1 MFNDF
6 FDDENFFFNVD
17 NNNNKINFVYNFE
30 CEKILFRLELYKIEF
45 PFVLIKIIN
54 LSNKKIYSEKFK
66 ISDLKINDNNNNFNN
81 NNLMFD
87 SFNFFES
94 LFKNNL
100 NCLKIFFSSEE
111 NLLLILKE
119 KIKLNLK
126 LKKNLINFQVNSHL
140 YSNNKINHILLL
152 NDKKHFVC
160 DFNFTYIKIFNIFTF
175 INVLTIKESNVN
187 FLFQLK
193 NENLII
199 CTKNYLNIYK
209 INLEKKEKILVQKI
223 SGNFI
228 KIYENFK
235 EKLLFAFQKFET
247 KKYIFFFELN
257 NDFQYEI
264 PLNSK
269 EKYLYFENLI
279 DFIFL
284 EKTNEILILC
294 DDLIFYKIKEK
305 KFQTFNLIKF
315 INKNTKLILLK
326 NNFLIFNFLHINNKD
341 YFIYIFDVDKKNFV
355 NKIKF
360 DFVIKQID
368 FLYENKFLIVSN
380 KLEIFIMNFDEENNL
395 KITNEIDS
403 IKLKEDI
410 HETKEI
416 EIFVL
421 NVNKNLFLF
430 SMKKYELKLWKKT

>member
-1 MFNDF
+1 M
-6 FDDENFFFNVD
+6 
-17 NNNNKINFVYNFE
+17 
-30 CEKILFRLELYKIEF
+30 
-45 PFVLIKIIN
+45 
-54 LSNKKIYSEKFK
+54 
-66 ISDLKINDNNNNFNN
+66 
-81 NNLMFD
+81 
-87 SFNFFES
+87 
-94 LFKNNL
+94 
-100 NCLKIFFSSEE
+100 
-111 NLLLILKE
+111 
-119 KIKLNLK
+119 
-126 LKKNLINFQVNSHL
+126 
-140 YSNNKINHILLL
+140 
-152 NDKKHFVC
+152 
-160 DFNFTYIKIFNIFTF
+160 
-175 INVLTIKESNVN
+175 
-187 FLFQLK
+187 
-193 NENLII
+193 
-199 CTKNYLNIYK
+199 
-209 INLEKKEKILVQKI
+209 
-223 SGNFI
+223 
-228 KIYENFK
+228 
-235 EKLLFAFQKFET
+235 
-247 KKYIFFFELN
+247 
-257 NDFQYEI
+257 
-264 PLNSK
+264 
-269 EKYLYFENLI
+269 YFENLI

-380 KLEIFIMNFDEENNL
+380 KLEIFVMNFDEENNL